1 MNKGIKMGTHPSP
14 FICSEPCAWPP
25 EQKPEA
31 TTTLELIS
39 IVAAQNKQIESMSKI
54 LDSHTESINVMA
66 SIIKDLVGYN
76 SRHSSKPIS
85 KIRAFFDYLR
95 GKY

>member
-1 MNKGIKMGTHPSP
+1 MGTHPSP

-39 IVAAQNKQIESMSKI
+39 IVEAQNKQIAA
-54 LDSHTESINVMA
+54 LADVVHGHTESINIMA

-76 SRHSSKPIS
+76 SRYSRKPMSKV
-85 KIRAFFDYLR
+85 RAFFGYLC